1 MELKTEVKDVKQKYQ
16 YLDRENEDRK
26 RHTNNIEMYS
36 RRDNIVFYGI
46 HEEAQECTSA
56 CARKFMV
63 DILKIPQDRVDAMI
77 FIRCHG
83 LQQKSRTRPIIVRF
97 KSYDDREFV
106 RGQLKHIPRN
116 KGYFMTEDY
125 PKSVAFNRK
134 KMLPI
139 FCHARKSLGK
149 KTCP

>member
-1 MELKTEVKDVKQKYQ
+1 MHISKVDEATEIAISAKAIAEANTIAIAELKNEIKDELKAEFEAEIIELRTELKDVKQKYQ

-63 DILKIPQDRVDAMI
+63 DILKIPHPYKKIPQI
-77 FIRCHG
+77 YHKYTTNIP
-83 LQQKSRTRPIIVRF
+83 QK
-97 KSYDDREFV
+97 Y
-106 RGQLKHIPRN
+106 
-116 KGYFMTEDY
+116 Y
-125 PKSVAFNRK
+125 
-134 KMLPI
+134 KMYY
-139 FCHARKSLGK
+139 CTTKM
-149 KTCP
+149 